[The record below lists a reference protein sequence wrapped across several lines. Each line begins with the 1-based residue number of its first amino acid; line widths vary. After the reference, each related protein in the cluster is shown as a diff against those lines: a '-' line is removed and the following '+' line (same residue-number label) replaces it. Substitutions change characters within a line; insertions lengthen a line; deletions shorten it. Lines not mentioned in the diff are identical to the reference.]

1 MELTIKLTVEETN
14 KVLSI
19 LGTQAYNVAAPLI
32 DKIKMQAIPQVAAAE
47 SKEAAKDD

>member
-14 KVLSI
+14 KILSI
-19 LGTQAYNVAAPLI
+19 LGTQTYNISAPLI
-32 DKIKMQAIPQVAAAE
+32 DKIKMQAIPQVAAME